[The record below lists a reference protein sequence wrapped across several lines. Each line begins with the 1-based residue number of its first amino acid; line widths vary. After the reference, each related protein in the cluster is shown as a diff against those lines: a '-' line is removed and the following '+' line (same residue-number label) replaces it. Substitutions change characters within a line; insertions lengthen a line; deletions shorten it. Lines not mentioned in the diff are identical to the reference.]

1 MAPPVETAE
10 QNRTSLLRSLRR
22 VTTSGRYIPE
32 IDGLRF
38 VAILSVILYHVTV
51 QLGIPAAGSY
61 WLWYLI
67 SHGARGVELFFLISG
82 FILGLPFATHLL
94 TAGRP
99 VRLRDYFLRRVTRL
113 EPPYILAILIRI
125 PLLILIMHKPLHFV
139 LTHGLASL
147 FYLHS
152 LIFGAASA
160 VNPPAWSLEVEI
172 QFYCLAPILAWSYF
186 RLRPKSLRRLL
197 GLTFILLCGLLQVHY
212 LSMPSYPR
220 LSLSILNYAQ
230 YFFAGFWLC
239 DLYLEDWDR
248 IPSHWLWDLVSLP
261 AWGWIF
267 LAEGWK
273 VHVFLPF
280 AILVVYLGAFKGYLF
295 PSFFRTVWVSL
306 IGGMCY
312 SIYLTHNL
320 AITGA
325 GYLLHRWLSSPTVS
339 NGAKD
344 ILAYGA
350 VIPLVLAVG
359 LVLYILVERPCMDK
373 NWPSK
378 LRMRLRGQAVP
389 LQ

>member
-1 MAPPVETAE
+1 MAPTVETAE

-113 EPPYILAILIRI
+113 EPPYILAILVRI
-125 PLLILIMHKPLHFV
+125 PLLILIMHKPFHFV

-212 LSMPSYPR
+212 LFDAVLSAALAEHPELRTVLLRRFLSVRPVPRGLGSHSFSLALGSCLAAGVGLDLPRRGLESSRVFALRDPRRLSGRLQR
-220 LSLSILNYAQ
+220 LSLPVILSRRMGQ
-230 YFFAGFWLC
+230 
-239 DLYLEDWDR
+239 
-248 IPSHWLWDLVSLP
+248 SHRRHVLQHLP
-261 AWGWIF
+261 
-267 LAEGWK
+267 
-273 VHVFLPF
+273 H
-280 AILVVYLGAFKGYLF
+280 
-295 PSFFRTVWVSL
+295 S
-306 IGGMCY
+306 
-312 SIYLTHNL
+312 
-320 AITGA
+320 
-325 GYLLHRWLSSPTVS
+325 
-339 NGAKD
+339 
-344 ILAYGA
+344 
-350 VIPLVLAVG
+350 
-359 LVLYILVERPCMDK
+359 
-373 NWPSK
+373 
-378 LRMRLRGQAVP
+378 
-389 LQ
+389 